1 MGKILIIVAAL
12 IAPTLGWAAGGGV
25 TFPNDKIEID
35 WDDKAAMQRG
45 ARTYVNYCM
54 SCHSAE
60 YSRYNR
66 VGADLGISDDLVRD
80 NLIFTSDIHGDKTKV
95 GELMENTMQTAYAEE
110 AFGVAPPDLS
120 LIARSR
126 GVDWLYNYLRGFY
139 VDESRI
145 TSSQIPQRA

>member
-1 MGKILIIVAAL
+1 MRKILIIVAAL
-12 IAPTLGWAAGGGV
+12 IAPTLGWAAGGGA
-25 TFPNDKIEID
+25 TFPNDKIDID

-80 NLIFTSDIHGDKTKV
+80 NLIFTTDIHGEPTKV
-95 GELMENTMQTAYAEE
+95 GELMKNTMKTCIRRRSVWCGA
-110 AFGVAPPDLS
+110 
-120 LIARSR
+120 ARSFPDR
-126 GVDWLYNYLRGFY
+126 TFAWRKLV
-139 VDESRI
+139 V
-145 TSSQIPQRA
+145 